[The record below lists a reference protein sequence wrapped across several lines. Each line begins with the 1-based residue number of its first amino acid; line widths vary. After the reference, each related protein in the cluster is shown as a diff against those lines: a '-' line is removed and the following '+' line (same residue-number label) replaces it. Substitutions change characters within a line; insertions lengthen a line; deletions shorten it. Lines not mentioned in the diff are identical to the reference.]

1 MDRAVP
7 RGGGGG
13 GGVSRT
19 SVICLRSAVCLLGV
33 ICVILL
39 AVLSLL
45 LQHESI
51 HFVHPGGSTV
61 TKYYFHAVKSWR
73 SVGVPDLEGRL
84 EVVTQK
90 EEEEEEEEEK
100 EMRLHANM
108 SSAIQT
114 SPLSSSSSSAAFV
127 SGGNVD
133 TTKQLS
139 GNEIATKRIGEDVLV
154 RVVHPSGSGGTTLC
168 KLIKKTQGAR
178 MSRFQRDHNCN
189 ENGSGPKTSRRM
201 RPDSPWRRCDFSRT
215 NGARTY
221 NWLFFE
227 YAFDADYPCA
237 QNENVKHVML
247 FRDPWERLYSITMKI
262 RSEEKIHKYMYY
274 FSMLEKH
281 GKPID
286 VPGDVLKRIDNSLI
300 RFMLGRDMGL
310 KQIPFGGITRAHL
323 EAAKTIVDGFD
334 VVIETGDLGDV
345 SVYLS
350 ELFGEHLFTFPEFP
364 KRENTHT
371 YPPKPQGYDRL
382 KYYFDKWNK
391 LEMEF
396 YDYLVSIKAKRNDE
410 VVQT

>member
-1 MDRAVP
+1 MKY
-7 RGGGGG
+7 
-13 GGVSRT
+13 
-19 SVICLRSAVCLLGV
+19 IRSGD
-33 ICVILL
+33 I
-39 AVLSLL
+39 
-45 LQHESI
+45 ESEDVEQEK
-51 HFVHPGGSTV
+51 H
-61 TKYYFHAVKSWR
+61 
-73 SVGVPDLEGRL
+73 
-84 EVVTQK
+84 QK
-90 EEEEEEEEEK
+90 EQLEEK

-168 KLIKKTQGAR
+168 KLIKETQGAR
-178 MSRFQRDHNCN
+178 MSSFQHEHGCN
-189 ENGSGPKTSRRM
+189 ENGGGPKTSRRM

>member
-1 MDRAVP
+1 M
-7 RGGGGG
+7 
-13 GGVSRT
+13 SRT
-19 SVICLRSAVCLLGV
+19 SLPCLRSAVCLLGV
-33 ICVILL
+33 VCVILL
-39 AVLSLL
+39 ALLSLL
-45 LQHESI
+45 LQHEFSI
-51 HFVHPGGSTV
+51 RIVHPDGSISSM
-61 TKYYFHAVKSWR
+61 KYIR
-73 SVGVPDLEGRL
+73 SGDIESEDVEQ
-84 EVVTQK
+84 EKHQK
-90 EEEEEEEEEK
+90 EQLEEK

-127 SGGNVD
+127 SGGSVD

>member
-1 MDRAVP
+1 MKY
-7 RGGGGG
+7 
-13 GGVSRT
+13 
-19 SVICLRSAVCLLGV
+19 IRSGD
-33 ICVILL
+33 I
-39 AVLSLL
+39 
-45 LQHESI
+45 ESEDVEQEK
-51 HFVHPGGSTV
+51 H
-61 TKYYFHAVKSWR
+61 
-73 SVGVPDLEGRL
+73 
-84 EVVTQK
+84 QK
-90 EEEEEEEEEK
+90 EQLEED

-168 KLIKKTQGAR
+168 RLIKKTQGAR

-247 FRDPWERLYSITMKI
+247 FRDPWERLYSITMKKKKPQELLTLVLEYT
-262 RSEEKIHKYMYY
+262 SY
-274 FSMLEKH
+274 LEKL
-281 GKPID
+281 GTPASKTID

-371 YPPKPQGYDRL
+371 YPPKPQGYDQL
-382 KYYFDKWNK
+382 KYFFDKWNK

-396 YDYLVSIKAKRNDE
+396 YEYLVSIKAKRNDE